1 MPTEAT
7 PQFDPET
14 IAVVSF
20 DLDGTLLD
28 SRTAWREGFRAPF
41 AWLTKRY
48 PALAGLGEA
57 GEVHDRVYQRYLDEA
72 HLAAGGG
79 EWSVDYMR
87 QGWRDLVARHAPSAA
102 TTDGNANADAAFA
115 RYEASWPPL
124 LRLFEDA
131 TRVLDAVHARYPMVL
146 LTNGNTAYQRM
157 KIEMHDLAPWFAHVV
172 VSEEVGLMKP
182 DPAIF
187 AHAIAPLGV
196 APASVIHI
204 GDTPAHDVAGARAA
218 GWRSAWVNRDGRV
231 LEGAHVP
238 DVEIA
243 TLSGILEVLGLR

>member
-1 MPTEAT
+1 MP
-7 PQFDPET
+7 FDARAIE
-14 IAVVSF
+14 VVSF

-41 AWLTKRY
+41 AWLVERY
-48 PALAGLGEA
+48 PTLAALGEA
-57 GEVHDRVYQRYLDEA
+57 GDVHDLIYQRYLDEA
-72 HLAAGGG
+72 HRAAGGG
-79 EWSVDYMR
+79 EWSVDYVR
-87 QGWRDLVARHAPSAA
+87 LGWHDLLTRHAPASDGRGDDAA
-102 TTDGNANADAAFA
+102 ADAAFA

-131 TRVLDAVHARYPMVL
+131 RRVLDAVHARYPLVL

-157 KIEMHDLAPWFAHVV
+157 KIEMHDLAPWFAHIV
-172 VSEEVGLMKP
+172 VSEEVGLLKP

-196 APASVIHI
+196 APAAVIHI
-204 GDTPAHDVAGARAA
+204 GDTPAHDIAGAHAA
-218 GWRSAWVNRDGRV
+218 GWRSAWVNRDGRT

-243 TLSGILEVLGLR
+243 TLSGILDVLGLR